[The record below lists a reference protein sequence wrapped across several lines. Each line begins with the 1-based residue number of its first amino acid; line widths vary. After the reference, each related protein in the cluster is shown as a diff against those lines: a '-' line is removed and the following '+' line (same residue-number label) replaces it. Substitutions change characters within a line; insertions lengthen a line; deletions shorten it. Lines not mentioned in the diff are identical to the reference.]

1 MSRSRQPRANH
12 NQDADEEKRLWS
24 QIKAEAKKIDG
35 LIVCIMKDSLVVIL
49 SVPKVELAELTR
61 SPKARQGAIGN
72 EIVELEKQQAAIT
85 DADDTPSD
93 AAIDSKLEELYRE
106 NVRLS
111 ESISHMIE
119 GKSDEVNLLDNIR
132 ILQALRESAE
142 ESIPLSAGS
151 ARSASTS
158 GGAKSRA
165 ALVAKRKATAH
176 AGSAVADEGED
187 RPGREKSARGS
198 SAAPSM
204 REPSVKIEDGA
215 ESVTSSIDNGGI
227 TSRPASEAG
236 NLATSINTKD
246 ARALSVA
253 SATSAT
259 PLTPTAQQ
267 QARQALIPGAMV
279 FYRNKGR
286 AQEGEGI
293 LCRVT
298 SVIGEGK
305 QRRYE
310 IQDADPDPQ
319 PGTGEPPAPYRAS
332 VSHLYA
338 IPASNTLPD
347 LPKGKNVLAQYPD
360 TTTFYKAEVSTPW
373 KLRDL
378 SGEKGA
384 YVRLRFEGEM
394 EEAKETEVE
403 RRFVVPDPPTS
414 K

>member
-12 NQDADEEKRLWS
+12 NQDADEEKRLWG
-24 QIKAEAKKIDG
+24 QIKAEAKKIDSM
-35 LIVCIMKDSLVVIL
+35 I
-49 SVPKVELAELTR
+49 
-61 SPKARQGAIGN
+61 ARCGSIGN
-72 EIVELEKQQAAIT
+72 EIVEIEKQQAALL
-85 DADDTPSD
+85 DADKLSD
-93 AAIDSKLEELYRE
+93 AALDSKLEELYRE

-111 ESISHMIE
+111 EQIQHMIE

-142 ESIPLSAGS
+142 ESVPLSAS
-151 ARSASTS
+151 SVRSASAN

-165 ALVAKRKATAH
+165 ALVAKRKANGNP
-176 AGSAVADEGED
+176 GSAITDDGDDSTISSPRGSGRLNAV
-187 RPGREKSARGS
+187 PGREKSARGS

-204 REPSVKIEDGA
+204 REASVKIEDGA
-215 ESVTSSIDNGGI
+215 ESVTSSVDGGG
-227 TSRPASEAG
+227 TASKPASEAG
-236 NLATSINTKD
+236 NLAINIST
-246 ARALSVA
+246 
-253 SATSAT
+253 T
-259 PLTPTAQQ
+259 Q

-319 PGTGEPPAPYRAS
+319 PGTGEIPAPYRAS

-338 IPASNTLPD
+338 IPASNALPD
-347 LPKGKNVLAQYPD
+347 LAKGRNVLAQYPD

-373 KLRDL
+373 RAKDL

-394 EEAKETEVE
+394 EEAKEMEVE